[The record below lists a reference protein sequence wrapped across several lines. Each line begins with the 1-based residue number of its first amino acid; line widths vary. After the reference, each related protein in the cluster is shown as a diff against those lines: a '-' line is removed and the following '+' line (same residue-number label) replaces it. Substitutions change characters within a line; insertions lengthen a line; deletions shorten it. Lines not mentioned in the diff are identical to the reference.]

1 MFWRGDRRQIYVL
14 AGEPQSGV
22 LVRNFPVEYFPDTW
36 EEGQDSGGGPA
47 PQPGLFLPK
56 RGFGKVW
63 RENNLQATLGYALT
77 ADEVGYE
84 IAVQVFARGLLLSS
98 ETPAGRSTYV
108 IYISHNLNGAVAS
121 GRYER
126 YAAGPR

>member
-1 MFWRGDRRQIYVL
+1 M
-14 AGEPQSGV
+14 
-22 LVRNFPVEYFPDTW
+22 EYFPDTW
-36 EEGQDSGGGPA
+36 EESQDPGGGPA

-63 RENNLQATLGYALT
+63 RENNLQVTLGYAST
-77 ADEVGYE
+77 ADEGGYE
-84 IAVQVFARGLLLSS
+84 MDVQVFARGLLLSS
-98 ETPAGRSTYV
+98 ETPEGRSTYV
-108 IYISHNLNGAVAS
+108 IYISRNLNGAVAS